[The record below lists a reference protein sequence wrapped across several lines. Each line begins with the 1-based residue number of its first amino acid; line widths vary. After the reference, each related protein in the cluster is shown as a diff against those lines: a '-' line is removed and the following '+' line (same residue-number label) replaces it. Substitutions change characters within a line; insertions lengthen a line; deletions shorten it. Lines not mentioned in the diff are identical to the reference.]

1 MTSVFIG
8 LLALFFGFVAL
19 MAVIAVLRRRVG
31 GGFGPTERADGSMT
45 ISPTGYP
52 EGHHG
57 SGKTIA
63 PTDNN
68 AARY

>member
-1 MTSVFIG
+1 MNGVFIG
-8 LLALFFGFVAL
+8 LLALFLGFAAL

-45 ISPTGYP
+45 TSPTGYP
-52 EGHHG
+52 ENRKG

-68 AARY
+68 AAKY